1 MARLRSSLE
10 VETGHELED
19 GPPIVK
25 QNRGA
30 TSQGL
35 SLVER
40 KSRKGRRWPFLSSR
54 SSRANEMSPDLSLQ
68 RRIKQASLTGER
80 VQ

>member
-1 MARLRSSLE
+1 MARLHSSLE

-30 TSQGL
+30 RSQGL

-40 KSRKGRRWPFLSSR
+40 KRGQERKKVAFSEL
-54 SSRANEMSPDLSLQ
+54 
-68 RRIKQASLTGER
+68 
-80 VQ
+80 